1 MDDDSDPRI
10 YFAAERT
17 LLAWLCTGI
26 AVIGLGFLVARFG
39 VFLMIVR
46 GQMVE
51 GNQRVASFI
60 GIGFV
65 LLGAM
70 MIAASTWQHLIFNRT
85 LKLKDRPTH
94 YSITLSLSVAA
105 LVALG
110 GRKFGYLSAQT
121 PASCNA
127 DSMAELK
134 SSEDS
139 GRATVFCGV
148 SLRKRAMASRVV

>member
-17 LLAWLCTGI
+17 LLAWLRTGI

-51 GNQRVASFI
+51 GNQRAASFI

-70 MIAASTWQHLIFNRT
+70 MIAASTWQHLIFTRT
-85 LKLKDRPTH
+85 LNLKDRPAH

-105 LVALG
+105 LVALSAVVLAV
-110 GRKFGYLSAQT
+110 YLGISIREV
-121 PASCNA
+121 P
-127 DSMAELK
+127 
-134 SSEDS
+134 SSQ
-139 GRATVFCGV
+139 
-148 SLRKRAMASRVV
+148 